1 MGQKEAIQQS
11 DLENLRATSS
21 SSTCNRKAY
30 VIATVI
36 SVLLIISGVIYFLKF
51 QVGTG
56 LAKTETVF
64 TKTNAGSSSSHVP
77 NVDRIFF
84 IKSNYNKLQDRQ
96 YHGLSQIKT
105 EVYSVLSNG
114 TDLKHYDKAE
124 TDMILIDALADL
136 KSKTMMVYSFLNGK
150 QTIFIQSW
158 DESELPSPNSAIAF
172 GSYASFFPDGSKII
186 YIESSQNNSG
196 RIFNICTSDLK
207 GSDKQI
213 LKTFD
218 SAAPQR
224 PQVSPDGKFAFYG
237 LCANNNLGANL
248 FKIDLKDSSKPEEL
262 LHEIRIELYPTF
274 LLSPKGDQIAEIHR
288 DAFLNVLKIYN
299 IEKKE
304 HKKIYESKVDFYIA
318 SWSTDG
324 KFVYVIEELNQDLFD
339 TNLLIKKIDVGKDDH
354 SVTILKN
361 SKGESIGT
369 Y

>member
-56 LAKTETVF
+56 LAKTETVL
-64 TKTNAGSSSSHVP
+64 TKPKTGSS
-77 NVDRIFF
+77 NADRIFF
-84 IKSNYNKLQDRQ
+84 IQSNYNKIQDRQ
-96 YHGLSQIKT
+96 YNDLSKIKT
-105 EVYSVLSNG
+105 EVYSVLSDG

-124 TDMILIDALADL
+124 TKMILFDARADL
-136 KSKTMMVYSFLNGK
+136 KSKTLIVHGITGGK
-150 QTIFIQSW
+150 ISIFIQSW
-158 DESELPSPNSAIAF
+158 DENELPSPNSAVAF
-172 GSYASFFPDGSKII
+172 GSNASFFPDGSKII
-186 YIESSQNNSG
+186 YVETSQNNSG

-237 LCANNNLGANL
+237 LYANNNLDANL

-262 LHEIRIELYPTF
+262 LHKIRIELYPTF

-299 IEKKE
+299 FKTKV
-304 HKKIYESKVDFYIA
+304 HKKIYESKADFYIA
-318 SWSTDG
+318 SWSADV
-324 KFVYVIEELNQDLFD
+324 KFVYIVEELNQDLFD
-339 TNLLIKKIDVGKDDH
+339 INVLIKKINVEKDDH
-354 SVTILKN
+354 PVTILKN
-361 SKGESIGT
+361 ENGENIGT